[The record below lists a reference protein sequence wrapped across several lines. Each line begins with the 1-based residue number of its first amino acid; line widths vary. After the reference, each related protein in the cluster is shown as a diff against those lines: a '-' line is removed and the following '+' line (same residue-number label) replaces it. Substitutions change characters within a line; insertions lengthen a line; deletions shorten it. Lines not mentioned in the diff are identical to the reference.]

1 MVAVFA
7 KVPLGVERAHDVTD
21 LVYGC
26 NSKDEKCVLAYYSV
40 AEIIIDTEAVCT
52 VEISI
57 FFFRAT
63 G

>member
-7 KVPLGVERAHDVTD
+7 KVPLGVERVHDVTD

-40 AEIIIDTEAVCT
+40 AQIIIDTEAVCT
-52 VEISI
+52 V
-57 FFFRAT
+57 R
-63 G
+63 